1 VRVAFIEKTMTSLGK
16 DVLTNEKF
24 EVRKRPVDIL
34 LPLDN
39 QKDALGFINRFGLAL
54 RGMVI
59 CALRARVDHRRVQHA
74 LDGRLPVCSALGRA
88 VVHGLIAT
96 QRAGISF

>member
-1 VRVAFIEKTMTSLGK
+1 MTPLGNN
-16 DVLTNEKF
+16 VLTKCNC

-54 RGMVI
+54 RGVVI
-59 CALRARVDHRRVQHA
+59 CALRARVNHRRIQYA
-74 LDGRLPVCSALGRA
+74 LDGRLLVCPALGRT
-88 VVHGLIAT
+88 VVHGLIGAR
-96 QRAGISF
+96 RAGISF